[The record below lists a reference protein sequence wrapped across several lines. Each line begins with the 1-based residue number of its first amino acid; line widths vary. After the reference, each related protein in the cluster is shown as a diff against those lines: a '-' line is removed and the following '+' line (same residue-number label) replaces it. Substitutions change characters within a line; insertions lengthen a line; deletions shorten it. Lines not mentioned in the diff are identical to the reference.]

1 MKRNNI
7 HGEESIYTS
16 IESCKS
22 VTFESLD
29 LQMTYDIYIS
39 NLEPN
44 LLHKYLLLSWP
55 QNSLE
60 WSSKGLRERIDDYK
74 LCKIKQSRR

>member
-44 LLHKYLLLSWP
+44 LLHKYLYFLGP
-55 QNSLE
+55 
-60 WSSKGLRERIDDYK
+60 KTV
-74 LCKIKQSRR
+74 

>member
-7 HGEESIYTS
+7 HGVSIPLSS

-44 LLHKYLLLSWP
+44 LLHKYLYFLGP
-55 QNSLE
+55 
-60 WSSKGLRERIDDYK
+60 KTV
-74 LCKIKQSRR
+74 

>member
-7 HGEESIYTS
+7 HGEEIIYTS

-44 LLHKYLLLSWP
+44 LLAPSGALIAIPTY
-55 QNSLE
+55 
-60 WSSKGLRERIDDYK
+60 
-74 LCKIKQSRR
+74 

>member
-1 MKRNNI
+1 MEKKV
-7 HGEESIYTS
+7 SIPLSS

-29 LQMTYDIYIS
+29 LQMTYEIYIS

-44 LLHKYLLLSWP
+44 LLQKYLLLSWP